1 VKETVLRIKVIFMSM
16 ITFISLLFFGFGYD
30 EPEAFSPNE
39 YLVSTVDS
47 IKVADSISVKLMET
61 GEYSRDDFNL
71 LLEKFCTD
79 KPISPEELIENRPV
93 LK

>member
-1 VKETVLRIKVIFMSM
+1 MRMKLIFVTM
-16 ITFISLLFFGFGYD
+16 ITGITSLFFGFGYD

-47 IKVADSISVKLMET
+47 SKVADSISVKLMET

-79 KPISPEELIENRPV
+79 KPISTEELKENRPL